1 MIYIMNYS
9 NISIILV
16 FIFLL
21 YKFNS
26 NIVKKN
32 IEKMSDVTIDNETK
46 NKIINKSI
54 LNKYNFNFE
63 SMKNL
68 GYVMGYL
75 YDENELVLPSNVDS
89 EKFNL
94 LSQGMILAYY
104 PKSRTDLDDL
114 PDKGW
119 AICDGTTVKGYKTPD
134 LTEKFIFF
142 PNDYYIG
149 NSDDGKVDVTLNN
162 GNLPLDHDHDG
173 KTYENSHQHTYNE
186 YVGKGHGGGA
196 YPGGG
201 TSGNTSSGSFRMAS
215 ITHEVDWWPTYEQNL
230 TRDRIEHTHR
240 NQSEFGGSQAHN
252 NMPPYLYL
260 VYIIKL

>member
-26 NIVKKN
+26 SIVKKN

-94 LSQGMILAYY
+94 LS
-104 PKSRTDLDDL
+104 
-114 PDKGW
+114 
-119 AICDGTTVKGYKTPD
+119 
-134 LTEKFIFF
+134 
-142 PNDYYIG
+142 
-149 NSDDGKVDVTLNN
+149 
-162 GNLPLDHDHDG
+162 
-173 KTYENSHQHTYNE
+173 
-186 YVGKGHGGGA
+186 
-196 YPGGG
+196 
-201 TSGNTSSGSFRMAS
+201 
-215 ITHEVDWWPTYEQNL
+215 
-230 TRDRIEHTHR
+230 
-240 NQSEFGGSQAHN
+240 
-252 NMPPYLYL
+252 
-260 VYIIKL
+260 